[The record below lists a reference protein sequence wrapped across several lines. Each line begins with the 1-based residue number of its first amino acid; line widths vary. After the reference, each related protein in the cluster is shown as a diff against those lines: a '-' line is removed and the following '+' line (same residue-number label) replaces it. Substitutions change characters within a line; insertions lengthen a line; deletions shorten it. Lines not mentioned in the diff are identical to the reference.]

1 MHRSVRR
8 ILCVLPL
15 AVSVL
20 AASQALYSGGAGAS
34 GGSGSASAGK
44 VAQAKLVVKHELNP
58 ISINYKPG
66 QLKGNPSGKTVIM
79 VTNQTGGGQESAQI
93 AQQAAKTLGINLT
106 VMSIG
111 NTATDITNAF
121 NQIVSQDSTLDGLM
135 VNAYDPTSW
144 LPQFEQLKAAH
155 IPMVFDAID
164 CNSQWNSY
172 VVNIEGQCSGVAQ
185 ASCGT
190 CRLDDRRKQWQ
201 AGRRCLLYL
210 SWAWHSDHSE

>member
-79 VTNQTGGGQESAQI
+79 VTNQTGGRAGV
-93 AQQAAKTLGINLT
+93 G
-106 VMSIG
+106 
-111 NTATDITNAF
+111 TNR
-121 NQIVSQDSTLDGLM
+121 TTGGK
-135 VNAYDPTSW
+135 DPGYQPHRDVHW
-144 LPQFEQLKAAH
+144 
-155 IPMVFDAID
+155 
-164 CNSQWNSY
+164 
-172 VVNIEGQCSGVAQ
+172 
-185 ASCGT
+185 
-190 CRLDDRRKQWQ
+190 
-201 AGRRCLLYL
+201 
-210 SWAWHSDHSE
+210 